1 MSLVLNV
8 EILGEFKNLTA
19 ATKGAQTQLQ
29 QMNQKAASVSKAIT
43 GAFAAIG
50 IGFSLRMITQ
60 ELEEAAKAAVEDVKS
75 QTLLANQ
82 MRNTTN
88 ATDAQ
93 VKSVEKQI
101 NKLQLS
107 ASVADDKLRP
117 AYATLLRTTKST
129 TEAMSLLN
137 LATDVS
143 AGSGKD
149 LTAVT
154 MALSKAY
161 QGKMAALTKLGIPMS
176 DSIQNAS
183 DYAKEMTKLNKLQTE
198 AAGTTGKDYTK
209 AMEKIAEQQ
218 DKVNRIAAEGVDWQG
233 DLAKAFAGSADA
245 AADTD
250 PYQRMQIIF
259 GEMQE
264 QIGMALLPALNKFS
278 TWLSTPEGQEK
289 FQKIIDGIVG
299 VLTAF
304 GKLAEW
310 AIDNQETVLGI
321 AIALGAI
328 TTAVKVLEVT
338 SKVNAAPINA
348 NFVKMFGWVALITT
362 AVEGIKWLN
371 ENLDFS
377 KFNLN
382 LSGGALNLSGQST
395 AQPSAGG
402 SNMTFTTPKK
412 TTTPAKSVTVIQNI
426 KATQSAQ
433 QIAKTVN
440 KGNFYSGTQLLR
452 GGR

>member
-29 QMNQKAASVSKAIT
+29 QMNSRANKVSANIT
-43 GAFAAIG
+43 KAFAAIG
-50 IGFSLRMITQ
+50 VGFSLGIITR
-60 ELEEAAKAAVEDVKS
+60 ELGEAAKAAVEDVKS

-82 MRNTTN
+82 MRNTTD

-101 NKLQLS
+101 GKLQLS

-117 AYATLLRTTKST
+117 AYATLLRTTKNT

-176 DSIQNAS
+176 ESIQNAS
-183 DYAKEMTKLNKLQTE
+183 DYAKEMTKLTKLQD
-198 AAGTTGKDYTK
+198 AAANETGKDYVK
-209 AMEKIAEQQ
+209 AMEKVAEQQ
-218 DKVNRIAAEGVDWQG
+218 DKVNRIAANGVDWQK
-233 DLAKAFAGSADA
+233 DLQEAFAGSAKA
-245 AADTD
+245 AANTD

-264 QIGMALLPALNKFS
+264 QIGTALLPLLDEFS
-278 TWLSTPEGQEK
+278 TWLATPEGQEK
-289 FQKIIDGIVG
+289 
-299 VLTAF
+299 
-304 GKLAEW
+304 
-310 AIDNQETVLGI
+310 LGQ
-321 AIALGAI
+321 L
-328 TTAVKVLEVT
+328 
-338 SKVNAAPINA
+338 
-348 NFVKMFGWVALITT
+348 VALIKTVIGQFTAMAKWVLDNKDWLLPMITTVGALKLAWDGVTT
-362 AVEGIKWLN
+362 AIKAA
-371 ENLDFS
+371 EAAS
-377 KFNLN
+377 AIMGAIGAVGAGVAGAIGAIGVGAGV
-382 LSGGALNLSGQST
+382 GGFQQGQTLGQT
-395 AQPSAGG
+395 AQIYSQSPIFKNVTKPA
-402 SNMTFTTPKK
+402 
-412 TTTPAKSVTVIQNI
+412 TPAPVVINV

-433 QIAKTVN
+433 QIANVISRAQKS
-440 KGNFYSGTQLLR
+440 SGTRVVSSL
-452 GGR
+452 GGL

>member
-29 QMNQKAASVSKAIT
+29 QMSAKANKVSAGIGK
-43 GAFAAIG
+43 AFAAIG
-50 IGFSLRMITQ
+50 VGFSLGIITR
-60 ELEEAAKAAVEDVKS
+60 ELEQAAKAAVEDVKS

-82 MRNTTN
+82 MRNTTA
-88 ATDAQ
+88 ATDDQ
-93 VKSVEKQI
+93 IKSVEKQI
-101 NKLQLS
+101 GKLQLS

-117 AYATLLRTTKST
+117 AYATLLRTTKNT

-198 AAGTTGKDYTK
+198 AAQSTGPEHAK
-209 AMEKIAEQQ
+209 AMAKVAEQQ
-218 DKVNRIAAEGVDWQG
+218 DLVNRIAADGIDWQN
-233 DLAKAFAGSADA
+233 DLAKAFAGSAKA
-245 AADTD
+245 AANTD

-264 QIGMALLPALNKFS
+264 QIGTALLPLLDEFS
-278 TWLSTPEGQEK
+278 TWLATPEGQK
-289 FQKIIDGIVG
+289 KLGQIVELIKDVIG
-299 VLTAF
+299 QFTAMAKWVLDNKDWLLPMISAV
-304 GKLAEW
+304 GGLKLAWEGV
-310 AIDNQETVLGI
+310 T
-321 AIALGAI
+321 GAI
-328 TTAVKVLEVT
+328 KAAEAASAIFGAIGAVGAGVAGAIGAIGVGSAVGSFQQGQTA
-338 SKVNAAPINA
+338 
-348 NFVKMFGWVALITT
+348 
-362 AVEGIKWLN
+362 
-371 ENLDFS
+371 
-377 KFNLN
+377 
-382 LSGGALNLSGQST
+382 GQT
-395 AQPSAGG
+395 AQIYSQSDIFKNIKPA
-402 SNMTFTTPKK
+402 
-412 TTTPAKSVTVIQNI
+412 AKSPTVVQQINI
-426 KATQSAQ
+426 KGTQTAQ
-433 QIAKTVN
+433 QIAQTLN
-440 KGNFYSGTQLLR
+440 KSLKASGSTTIIR

>member
-50 IGFSLRMITQ
+50 VGFSLRIITQ
-60 ELEEAAKAAVEDVKS
+60 QLEEAAKAAVEDVKS
-75 QTLLANQ
+75 QGLLANQ
-82 MRNTTN
+82 MRNTTD
-88 ATDAQ
+88 ATDDQ
-93 VKSVEKQI
+93 IKSVEKQI

-117 AYATLLRTTKST
+117 AYATLLRTTKSN
-129 TEAMSLLN
+129 TEAMKLLN

-198 AAGTTGKDYTK
+198 AAGTTGKEYTE

-233 DLAKAFAGSADA
+233 DLAKAFSGSAEA
-245 AADTD
+245 AADLD

-264 QIGMALLPALNKFS
+264 QVGMALLPTLNKFS
-278 TWLSTPEGQEK
+278 DWLATPEGQEK

-304 GKLAEW
+304 GNVAQW
-310 AIDNQETVLGI
+310 AIDNNETVMGI

-328 TTAVKVLEVT
+328 TTAVKVLETT
-338 SKVNAAPINA
+338 SRLQAAPISA
-348 NFVKMFGWVALITT
+348 NFIKMFGWTGAVIAALTFIVDLNNKIKAGGGFDALPSNSPGSNFINSVAP
-362 AVEGIKWLN
+362 
-371 ENLDFS
+371 
-377 KFNLN
+377 
-382 LSGGALNLSGQST
+382 
-395 AQPSAGG
+395 PSAGG
-402 SNMTFTTPKK
+402 SNMTFTTPK
-412 TTTPAKSVTVIQNI
+412 TTPKAGTTVNVQV
-426 KATQSAQ
+426 KTVAD
-433 QIAKTVN
+433 AKTVIN
-440 KGNFYSGTQLLR
+440 TVSKYEKATGTTLR
-452 GGR
+452 QALR

>member
-29 QMNQKAASVSKAIT
+29 QMSAKANKVSAGIGK
-43 GAFAAIG
+43 AFAAIG
-50 IGFSLRMITQ
+50 VGFSLGVITR
-60 ELEEAAKAAVEDVKS
+60 ELEQAAKAAVEDVKS

-82 MRNTTN
+82 MRNTTA
-88 ATDAQ
+88 ATDDQ
-93 VKSVEKQI
+93 IKSVEKQI
-101 NKLQLS
+101 GKLQLS

-117 AYATLLRTTKST
+117 AYATLLRTTKNT

-198 AAGTTGKDYTK
+198 AAQTTGPEHAK
-209 AMEKIAEQQ
+209 AMAKVAEQQ
-218 DKVNRIAAEGVDWQG
+218 DLVNRIAADGIDWQQ
-233 DLAKAFAGSADA
+233 DLAKAFAGSAKA
-245 AADTD
+245 AANTD

-264 QIGMALLPALNKFS
+264 QIGSALLPLLDEFS
-278 TWLSTPEGQEK
+278 TWLATPEGQEK
-289 FQKIIDGIVG
+289 LGQIVELIKQVIGQFTAMAKWVLDNKDWLLPMITAVGALKVTWEG
-299 VLTAF
+299 VTAAI
-304 GKLAEW
+304 KAAEAAS
-310 AIDNQETVLGI
+310 AIF
-321 AIALGAI
+321 GAI
-328 TTAVKVLEVT
+328 GAIGAGTVGAIGAIGAGAAVGGFQQGQTA
-338 SKVNAAPINA
+338 
-348 NFVKMFGWVALITT
+348 GQT
-362 AVEGIKWLN
+362 AQIY
-371 ENLDFS
+371 
-377 KFNLN
+377 
-382 LSGGALNLSGQST
+382 GQSPIFKNIKP
-395 AQPSAGG
+395 AAKP
-402 SNMTFTTPKK
+402 TT
-412 TTTPAKSVTVIQNI
+412 VVQNI
-426 KATQSAQ
+426 NIKGTQTAQ
-433 QIAKTVN
+433 QITAVLN
-440 KGNFYSGTQLLR
+440 KQLKASGSSTIIR